1 MSVSKS
7 VASPKSPKSSKSPKT
22 SPTVSSI
29 EVTINENTYEL
40 TKEKIMTITRYTFQK
55 QANCYITYNVKQP
68 KDGSATVYI
77 NIFRSDSE
85 VAGTGRT
92 MMKDLL
98 TYLLMNANFSENTQ
112 ISLVPEAL
120 SKLQRGIVHDNEK
133 LVAYYKKIG
142 FDTEL
147 THIQK
152 KEGNAKPQVINLSL
166 GKQKN
171 RIIQINKYKCITKMC
186 FVIYNGHFVYAQK

>member
-22 SPTVSSI
+22 SPTVSRI

-40 TKEKIMTITRYTFQK
+40 IKEKIMTITRYTFQK

-147 THIQK
+147 NRSFGFVKLSGTIKHIIAKINAYTK
-152 KEGNAKPQVINLSL
+152 KG
-166 GKQKN
+166 GKRKTAS
-171 RIIQINKYKCITKMC
+171 NKFKLRKTKKQN
-186 FVIYNGHFVYAQK
+186 YSN

>member
-7 VASPKSPKSSKSPKT
+7 ATSPKSSKSPKT

-40 TKEKIMTITRYTFQK
+40 TKEKIMSITRYTFQK

-68 KDGSATVYI
+68 REGSATVYI
-77 NIFRSDSE
+77 NMFRSDGE
-85 VAGTGRT
+85 VAGTGRI

-120 SKLQRGIVHDNEK
+120 SKLQRGIIHDNEK
-133 LVAYYKKIG
+133 LVAYYKRIG

-147 THIQK
+147 NRGFGFVKLSGTIKHIIKKIDAYK
-152 KEGNAKPQVINLSL
+152 KEG
-166 GKQKN
+166 GKRKT
-171 RIIQINKYKCITKMC
+171 RYNKFRLRKTKKHLYM
-186 FVIYNGHFVYAQK
+186 

>member
-7 VASPKSPKSSKSPKT
+7 ATSPKSSKSPKT

-40 TKEKIMTITRYTFQK
+40 TKEKIMSITRYTFQK
-55 QANCYITYNVKQP
+55 QSNCYITYNVKQP
-68 KDGSATVYI
+68 REGSATVYI
-77 NIFRSDSE
+77 NMFRSDGE
-85 VAGTGRT
+85 VAGTGRI

-98 TYLLMNANFSENTQ
+98 TYLLMNANFSGNSQ

-120 SKLQRGIVHDNEK
+120 SKLQRGIIHDNEK

-147 THIQK
+147 NRSFGFVKLSGTIKHIIKKIDAYK
-152 KEGNAKPQVINLSL
+152 KEG
-166 GKQKN
+166 GKRKT
-171 RIIQINKYKCITKMC
+171 RYNKFRLRKTKKHLYM
-186 FVIYNGHFVYAQK
+186 

>member
-7 VASPKSPKSSKSPKT
+7 ATSPKSSKSPKT

-40 TKEKIMTITRYTFQK
+40 TKEKIMSITRYTFQK
-55 QANCYITYNVKQP
+55 QANCYITYNVKHS
-68 KDGSATVYI
+68 KEGSATVYI
-77 NIFRSDSE
+77 NMFRSDGE
-85 VAGTGRT
+85 VAGTGRI

-120 SKLQRGIVHDNEK
+120 SKLQRSLVHDNEK

-147 THIQK
+147 NRSFGFVKLSGTIKHIIKKIDAYK
-152 KEGNAKPQVINLSL
+152 KEG
-166 GKQKN
+166 GKRKT
-171 RIIQINKYKCITKMC
+171 RYNKFRLRKTKKHLYM
-186 FVIYNGHFVYAQK
+186 

>member
-1 MSVSKS
+1 MSV
-7 VASPKSPKSSKSPKT
+7 SSKSPKSPET

-29 EVTINENTYEL
+29 NVAVNGNNYEL
-40 TKEKIMTITRYTFQK
+40 TKEKIRTTVRYTFKK
-55 QANCYITYNVKQP
+55 QANCYISYNIKYSNEESSMCNPQ
-68 KDGSATVYI
+68 VYI

-98 TYLLMNANFSENTQ
+98 TYLLMNGNFSGNTQ

-120 SKLQRGIVHDNEK
+120 SKLQRGLVHDNEK

-147 THIQK
+147 NRGFGFVKLSGTIKHVIK
-152 KEGNAKPQVINLSL
+152 KIDTYTKKG
-166 GKQKN
+166 GKRKTRCN
-171 RIIQINKYKCITKMC
+171 KFGLKKTKKRI
-186 FVIYNGHFVYAQK
+186 

>member
-7 VASPKSPKSSKSPKT
+7 TKSPKT
-22 SPTVSSI
+22 SPTISSI
-29 EVTINENTYEL
+29 EVTINKNTYEL
-40 TKEKIMTITRYTFQK
+40 TKEKIMSITRYTFQK

-68 KDGSATVYI
+68 REGSATVYI
-77 NIFRSDSE
+77 NMFRSDGE
-85 VAGTGRT
+85 VAGTGRI

-120 SKLQRGIVHDNEK
+120 SKLQRSLVHDNEK

-147 THIQK
+147 NRGIGFVKLSGTIKHI
-152 KEGNAKPQVINLSL
+152 
-166 GKQKN
+166 
-171 RIIQINKYKCITKMC
+171 ITKIDAYVKKGGKRKTRDNK
-186 FVIYNGHFVYAQK
+186 FKLRKTKKQNY

>member
-7 VASPKSPKSSKSPKT
+7 ATSPKSSKSSKSPKT

-40 TKEKIMTITRYTFQK
+40 TKEKIMTITRYTFKK
-55 QANCYITYNVKQP
+55 QASCYITYNVKHP
-68 KDGSATVYI
+68 REGLAAVYI
-77 NIFRSDSE
+77 NIFRSDGE

-98 TYLLMNANFSENTQ
+98 TYFLMNANFSENTQ

-147 THIQK
+147 NRSFGFVKLSGTIKHIIAKINAYTK
-152 KEGNAKPQVINLSL
+152 KG
-166 GKQKN
+166 GKRKTAS
-171 RIIQINKYKCITKMC
+171 NKFKLRKTKKQ
-186 FVIYNGHFVYAQK
+186 NHSNDK

>member
-1 MSVSKS
+1 MSETSKS
-7 VASPKSPKSSKSPKT
+7 SKT
-22 SPTVSSI
+22 SPTISTI
-29 EVTINENTYEL
+29 EVIVNDNTYEL
-40 TKEKIMTITRYTFQK
+40 TKEKIMTITRYKFQK
-55 QANCYITYNVKQP
+55 QANCYITYNVKHSNE
-68 KDGSATVYI
+68 GSASVYI
-77 NIFRSDSE
+77 NMFRSDGE

-120 SKLQRGIVHDNEK
+120 SKLQRGIVHDHEK

-147 THIQK
+147 HRSFGFVKLSGTIKHIIK
-152 KEGNAKPQVINLSL
+152 KIDAYTKKG
-166 GKQKN
+166 GKRKTAHN
-171 RIIQINKYKCITKMC
+171 KFKLRKTKKQIY
-186 FVIYNGHFVYAQK
+186 

>member
-7 VASPKSPKSSKSPKT
+7 ATSPKSPKSSKSPKT
-22 SPTVSSI
+22 SPTVSRI

-40 TKEKIMTITRYTFQK
+40 IKEKIMTITRYTFKK
-55 QANCYITYNVKQP
+55 QADCYITYNIKNL
-68 KDGSATVYI
+68 KEGSATVYI
-77 NIFRSDSE
+77 NKFRSDGV
-85 VAGTGRT
+85 VAGTGRI

-147 THIQK
+147 NRSFGFVKLSGTIKHIINRIDAYK
-152 KEGNAKPQVINLSL
+152 KEG
-166 GKQKN
+166 GKRKT
-171 RIIQINKYKCITKMC
+171 RHNKFKLRKTKKT
-186 FVIYNGHFVYAQK
+186 FIYVNQ

>member
-7 VASPKSPKSSKSPKT
+7 ATSPKSPKT
-22 SPTVSSI
+22 SPTVSRI

-40 TKEKIMTITRYTFQK
+40 IKEKIMTITRYTFKK
-55 QANCYITYNVKQP
+55 QADCYITYNIKNL
-68 KDGSATVYI
+68 KEGSATVYI
-77 NIFRSDSE
+77 NKFRSDGE
-85 VAGTGRT
+85 VAGTGRI

-147 THIQK
+147 NRSFGFVKLSGTIKHIINRIDAYK
-152 KEGNAKPQVINLSL
+152 KEG
-166 GKQKN
+166 GKRKT
-171 RIIQINKYKCITKMC
+171 RHNKFKLRKTKKHLYM
-186 FVIYNGHFVYAQK
+186 

>member
-7 VASPKSPKSSKSPKT
+7 AKSPTSPKSPKSPKFSLT
-22 SPTVSSI
+22 GSRI
-29 EVTINENTYEL
+29 EVIINENTYEL

-55 QANCYITYNVKQP
+55 QANCYITYNVKHS
-68 KDGSATVYI
+68 KEGLSTVYI
-77 NIFRSDSE
+77 NMFRSDSE
-85 VAGTGRT
+85 VPGTGRT

-98 TYLLMNANFSENTQ
+98 TYLLMNDNFSENTQ

-120 SKLQRGIVHDNEK
+120 SKLQRGIIHDNEK

-147 THIQK
+147 NRGIGFVKLSGTIKHI
-152 KEGNAKPQVINLSL
+152 
-166 GKQKN
+166 
-171 RIIQINKYKCITKMC
+171 ITKIDAYVKKGGKRKTRDNK
-186 FVIYNGHFVYAQK
+186 FKLRKTTKTFIHVNQ

>member
-7 VASPKSPKSSKSPKT
+7 AKSPTSPKSS
-22 SPTVSSI
+22 PTVSRI

-40 TKEKIMTITRYTFQK
+40 IKEKIMTITRYTFQK
-55 QANCYITYNVKQP
+55 QANCYITYNVKHS
-68 KDGSATVYI
+68 KECSETVYI
-77 NIFRSDSE
+77 NMFRSDGE

-98 TYLLMNANFSENTQ
+98 TYLLMNANFSGNTQ

-147 THIQK
+147 NRSFGFVKLSGTIKHIINRIDAYK
-152 KEGNAKPQVINLSL
+152 KEG
-166 GKQKN
+166 GKRKTLRN
-171 RIIQINKYKCITKMC
+171 KFGLKKTKKRI
-186 FVIYNGHFVYAQK
+186 